1 VGPQFKLF
9 VLDLIALVLV
19 RLLEVI
25 IKAES
30 AMLKTKVER
39 IEVKLAVLKLDGV
52 NLPSQRLKLLTKL
65 FICIVCDN
73 DWHSVRFN
81 SSG

>member
-1 VGPQFKLF
+1 MGPQFKLF
-9 VLDLIALVLV
+9 VLDLIALILV